1 MNSSLSKI
9 INLINTQNFVKA
21 ENELTKIYN
30 KFSSSY
36 DVNKL
41 LGIALL
47 AQKKYNN
54 ALKCFNKCYLIK
66 KNDYEV
72 LLNLS
77 FLFLKVQFYKEA
89 IQFGK
94 DAIALNSQK
103 PNAYQNLGTSYFHM
117 GDFENAK
124 QQILKT
130 IELRGGFEAETFFS
144 FVDLR
149 RLYGDI
155 LLAKNEK
162 KEFLKYAKELLLNVF
177 DSNILTKLLREN
189 FVNIDNNHLEA
200 ANNNLEK
207 SKSLKNIIE
216 RNTELSGTHFFLAE
230 YYDKKNKKLSE
241 EHYLKANKIISDMQR
256 ESIFNRQKNCFSIL
270 KFFKDFDDTL
280 ITESID
286 PLKGRGLI
294 FIVGLPRSG
303 TSLAESILSTAD
315 NITTGGEKTF
325 FTIQLKDVVKN
336 LFSEDINL
344 DTDFFNSLG
353 DRYLDHIKI
362 QKGNS
367 IFFTDKLPENYLY
380 YQFIKL
386 SLPSAKFIYCHRDP
400 WDNAISLFKQNYA
413 VNIFYASSFFGIANE
428 AANSENLIKFWKEKN
443 GNDQI
448 FDLAYEQMV
457 SGQTDII
464 DKLWRHCGLKGKYS
478 ESKRKSHFAYT
489 ASMQQVTQDI
499 YATSLKKQDFLDKK
513 THFYEDLESQ
523 RIYWQDKA
531 KSI

>member
-21 ENELTKIYN
+21 ENELSKIYN
-30 KFSSSY
+30 KFSNSY

-94 DAIALNSQK
+94 DAITLDSQK
-103 PNAYQNLGTSYFHM
+103 PNAYQNLGASYFQM

-124 QQILKT
+124 KQILKT
-130 IELRGGFEAETFFS
+130 IELRGGFKAKEFFL

-162 KEFLKYAKELLLNVF
+162 KEFLKYAEELLLNVY
-177 DSNILTKLLREN
+177 DSNILAKLLREN
-189 FVNIDNNHLEA
+189 VDNINNNHLEA
-200 ANNNLEK
+200 ANKNLEN

-216 RNTELSGTHFFLAE
+216 RNTELSGTHFFFAE

-241 EHYLKANKIISDMQR
+241 QHYLKANRIISDMQR

-270 KFFKDFDDTL
+270 KFFKDFDDT
-280 ITESID
+280 IISKSID
-286 PLKGRGLI
+286 PLKGSGLI

-315 NITTGGEKTF
+315 DITTGGEKTF
-325 FTIQLKDVVKN
+325 FTIQLQDVIKN
-336 LFSEDINL
+336 LFSTDTNL
-344 DTDFFNSLG
+344 STEFFSSLG

-362 QKGNS
+362 QRGNS
-367 IFFTDKLPENYLY
+367 TFFTDKLPENYLF

-386 SLPSAKFIYCHRDP
+386 SLPSAKFIYCHRNP

-428 AANSENLIKFWKEKN
+428 VANSEHLIKFWKEKN
-443 GNDQI
+443 DSNQI
-448 FDLAYEQMV
+448 FDLEYEQMV
-457 SGQTDII
+457 SKNTNII
-464 DKLWRHCGLKGKYS
+464 EKVWGHCGLKGKYS
-478 ESKRKSHFAYT
+478 ESRRKNHFAYT
-489 ASMQQVTQDI
+489 ASMQQVTRDI
-499 YATSLKKQDFLDKK
+499 YATSLKKKDFLDQKSQ
-513 THFYEDLESQ
+513 FFEDLENQ
-523 RIYWQDKA
+523 RIYWLNKV